1 MLFRSAIDEIR
12 RAGVLACNFSCNNA
26 HQFELVREL
35 SPHFDVNLHAEK
47 GATEKFAAIGAAPLW
62 WPMASNPKY
71 FRPHDLPRTIEASFV
86 GTNYALRARYV
97 KRLLDAKID
106 VHAYGP
112 AWTGGA
118 RSPLRSAA
126 KRALLQ
132 LRAMT
137 ARRGAAQTRAS
148 ALLAEHEFR
157 RLLARSYP
165 AAVHP
170 PASDDEMIVL
180 HSRSQI
186 SLGFVEA
193 FLHNDPS
200 APIVRHVHLR
210 EFEGPM
216 CGALYCTGFTE
227 ELAEAF
233 EPDREIVMYRDED
246 ELLAKVRFYLGHPDE
261 AAQVREAARRRALAH
276 HTYHARFK
284 SLFAQLR
291 IGR

>member
-1 MLFRSAIDEIR
+1 MRIFQVIEPSSNTAVPANRAWLRLLHEPLLDLGHDVHLVSASEGRTAMRRRSRRRRERFSERLLAEFQREHARRPFHLFFAYLMDGVVEPGAIDEIR

-157 RLLARSYP
+157 RLLAR
-165 AAVHP
+165 
-170 PASDDEMIVL
+170 
-180 HSRSQI
+180 
-186 SLGFVEA
+186 
-193 FLHNDPS
+193 
-200 APIVRHVHLR
+200 
-210 EFEGPM
+210 
-216 CGALYCTGFTE
+216 
-227 ELAEAF
+227 
-233 EPDREIVMYRDED
+233 
-246 ELLAKVRFYLGHPDE
+246 
-261 AAQVREAARRRALAH
+261 
-276 HTYHARFK
+276 
-284 SLFAQLR
+284 
-291 IGR
+291 